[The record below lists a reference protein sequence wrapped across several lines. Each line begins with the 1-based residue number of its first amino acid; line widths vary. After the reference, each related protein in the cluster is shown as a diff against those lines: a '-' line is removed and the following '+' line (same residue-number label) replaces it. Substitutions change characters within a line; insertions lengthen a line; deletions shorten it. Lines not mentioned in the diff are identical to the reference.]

1 MWKPDQLTLV
11 QWLSNW
17 VIRVSCTTATSL
29 FLLTKVPRATEA
41 QLPPCSMGICGSF
54 HVGKLAAVQNSLTLP
69 SAKVKN
75 VGSYTSPIN
84 MPSIA

>member
-1 MWKPDQLTLV
+1 
-11 QWLSNW
+11 
-17 VIRVSCTTATSL
+17 
-29 FLLTKVPRATEA
+29 
-41 QLPPCSMGICGSF
+41 MGIYGSF
-54 HVGKLAAVQNSLTLP
+54 HVGKMAAVQNSLTLP